1 MDGTIIP
8 VSFIQ
13 GTAIQNS
20 TLNELL
26 KYPFNNNDYEGWVKY
41 AIDSLNFNLSDIINY
56 IEIDIINDINQMSDS
71 KISQNI
77 FKDYYNINQMRT
89 RIMLIN
95 FYDLYKDN
103 LESVKLNL
111 KNKILSEISLFISFL
126 TRYCWFE
133 LVNIFYEE
141 LEGIGNNTGG
151 DAYSII
157 IADLRELAM
166 EKFYKIEPAIDMI
179 SENFYYLASEYIK
192 NNHLEDI

>member
-1 MDGTIIP
+1 MDKTIIP

-26 KYPFNNNDYEGWVKY
+26 KYPFTNNDYKGWIIY
-41 AIDSLNFNLSDIINY
+41 AKDSLNFNLSDIINY

-77 FKDYYNINQMRT
+77 FKDYYNINQMR
-89 RIMLIN
+89 MLVN
-95 FYDLYKDN
+95 FYNLCRVN

-111 KNKILSEISLFISFL
+111 KNRILSEINLFISFL
-126 TRYCWFE
+126 TRYCWFD

-157 IADLRELAM
+157 VADLRELAM

-179 SENFYYLASEYIK
+179 SENFYYLASEYIE
-192 NNHLEDI
+192 NNNLEEF